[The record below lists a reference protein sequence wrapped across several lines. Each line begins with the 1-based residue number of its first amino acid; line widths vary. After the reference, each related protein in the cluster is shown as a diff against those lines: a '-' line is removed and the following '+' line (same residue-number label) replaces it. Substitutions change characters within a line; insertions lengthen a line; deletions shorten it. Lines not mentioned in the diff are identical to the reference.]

1 MKIYNADQTLLL
13 EVEVDDNSYRNRAIM
28 GEDNLILYYSL
39 AEHVE
44 VPVGAYCIF
53 EGRTY
58 TLLRPQDIKMEH
70 TRNFA
75 YTVTFSADQDKAK
88 KWKFRNT
95 VDGRLR
101 FSLTAKPHE
110 HLQMF
115 IDNMNR
121 RDSGWTIGECI
132 TDTEKLVTYDHD
144 YCYTA
149 LSKIASAFETEYEIN
164 GKQVSLH
171 KVEYNKNNPLALS
184 YGKGNG
190 LKPGVGRSNS
200 GDTPAIEILYVQGGD
215 RNIDRSK
222 YPEDKNL
229 RATSNGC
236 LLLPVGQTLAYDG
249 EHFED
254 EQGFVAANARH
265 YKVDNQG
272 LSITNTD
279 RTPSSYAEDSLD
291 RSDDYPKRVGTISS
305 VVAVDAKQ
313 HFYDFVDA
321 SIPPNLDYSKCVIGG
336 DKMSVVFQSG
346 ELAGREFDVKYY
358 HEAVGDK
365 AARRFEIVP
374 QEIDGV
380 TMPGGT
386 FLPKA
391 DNTYAVFGCML
402 PQSYICDNDTKS
414 GASWNMFRN
423 AVKYLYDNEDTKFT
437 FTGELDGIWAKKD
450 WTNIGAKIRLG
461 GFVRF
466 TDARLAPDGV
476 LIRITGIKDY
486 INNPHAPKIELSNET
501 FSGSVATTIKT
512 IESAT
517 EVSIDESRR
526 DAIQFTK
533 RRFRDAKETM
543 EMLEAALADNF
554 SKRINPIVVETM
566 QMLVGD
572 ESLQF
577 RFVQS
582 VDNPTTAAHSIT
594 WDVETKKLTAQAGII
609 QHMTLGIKTLSAEH
623 KPTEYRYWSVDA
635 FESAALEDASAK
647 YYLYIRAARHSISS
661 PGAAI
666 FRLETTPH
674 ALSDGNYYW
683 LLVGILNSEYDGER
697 SFATLYG
704 YTEILPGRIT
714 TERVTNA
721 DGDAYFDLQASA
733 FKLKDRLDFN
743 TAGDGELRL
752 KGTIVQSRGGE
763 VETPLGCFRGE
774 YNATYTYYYGD
785 DVTYQPEADQPTST
799 YRCIS
804 TTPISNIWPTDTS
817 KWQVI
822 AQGVAGEPG
831 APGIHPAAVYR
842 GYFRTGQTYYGN
854 TNRVDIV
861 KSGSTYYIAKADA
874 PNGTGGFSGTAV
886 APPNPTYWLNFGAS
900 FDSVATALLLAE
912 NANIANLIFRNE
924 RLESTAQTNGVPNF
938 YLDGLQNVA
947 SFAAGNVRF
956 DGASA
961 KIGWLY
967 IDGKDLV
974 GIDNTGI
981 ERIRITPNALPSATA
996 AGTTEILVIKAYGG
1010 NAEYTGETDTE
1021 VSFTYQAAYDDS
1033 SEIPVNDTMLSA
1045 YVEYDIAEA
1054 STRIDLSQ
1062 IQHTTDLKDGTGQ
1075 TVTPTTIRC
1084 SAMAYRQVGS
1094 AWDFVTS
1101 ASISDGQLEVTLPKA
1116 GRYRIWITLE
1126 VYAPAVSEW
1135 SGQIGVSAQGITA
1148 KTAKEEFFAAK
1159 DGVMA
1164 IYNGNYFRFDSTD
1177 GFVARVGNYG
1187 MLINS
1192 AGIKKMTDGKNWHDF

>member
-171 KVEYNKNNPLALS
+171 KVEYNKNNPLVLS

-305 VVAVDAKQ
+305 VVAVDTKQ
-313 HFYDFVDA
+313 HLYDFVDA

-391 DNTYAVFGCML
+391 NNTYAVFGCML

-466 TDARLAPDGV
+466 TDARLAPNGV
-476 LIRITGIKDY
+476 LIRITGIK
-486 INNPHAPKIELSNET
+486 T
-501 FSGSVATTIKT
+501 
-512 IESAT
+512 
-517 EVSIDESRR
+517 
-526 DAIQFTK
+526 
-533 RRFRDAKETM
+533 
-543 EMLEAALADNF
+543 
-554 SKRINPIVVETM
+554 
-566 QMLVGD
+566 
-572 ESLQF
+572 
-577 RFVQS
+577 
-582 VDNPTTAAHSIT
+582 
-594 WDVETKKLTAQAGII
+594 
-609 QHMTLGIKTLSAEH
+609 
-623 KPTEYRYWSVDA
+623 
-635 FESAALEDASAK
+635 
-647 YYLYIRAARHSISS
+647 
-661 PGAAI
+661 
-666 FRLETTPH
+666 
-674 ALSDGNYYW
+674 
-683 LLVGILNSEYDGER
+683 
-697 SFATLYG
+697 
-704 YTEILPGRIT
+704 
-714 TERVTNA
+714 
-721 DGDAYFDLQASA
+721 
-733 FKLKDRLDFN
+733 
-743 TAGDGELRL
+743 
-752 KGTIVQSRGGE
+752 
-763 VETPLGCFRGE
+763 
-774 YNATYTYYYGD
+774 
-785 DVTYQPEADQPTST
+785 
-799 YRCIS
+799 IS
-804 TTPISNIWPTDTS
+804 TI
-817 KWQVI
+817 
-822 AQGVAGEPG
+822 
-831 APGIHPAAVYR
+831 R
-842 GYFRTGQTYYGN
+842 MR
-854 TNRVDIV
+854 R
-861 KSGSTYYIAKADA
+861 
-874 PNGTGGFSGTAV
+874 
-886 APPNPTYWLNFGAS
+886 
-900 FDSVATALLLAE
+900 
-912 NANIANLIFRNE
+912 
-924 RLESTAQTNGVPNF
+924 RLS
-938 YLDGLQNVA
+938 
-947 SFAAGNVRF
+947 
-956 DGASA
+956 
-961 KIGWLY
+961 
-967 IDGKDLV
+967 
-974 GIDNTGI
+974 
-981 ERIRITPNALPSATA
+981 
-996 AGTTEILVIKAYGG
+996 
-1010 NAEYTGETDTE
+1010 
-1021 VSFTYQAAYDDS
+1021 
-1033 SEIPVNDTMLSA
+1033 
-1045 YVEYDIAEA
+1045 
-1054 STRIDLSQ
+1054 
-1062 IQHTTDLKDGTGQ
+1062 
-1075 TVTPTTIRC
+1075 
-1084 SAMAYRQVGS
+1084 
-1094 AWDFVTS
+1094 
-1101 ASISDGQLEVTLPKA
+1101 
-1116 GRYRIWITLE
+1116 
-1126 VYAPAVSEW
+1126 
-1135 SGQIGVSAQGITA
+1135 
-1148 KTAKEEFFAAK
+1148 
-1159 DGVMA
+1159 
-1164 IYNGNYFRFDSTD
+1164 
-1177 GFVARVGNYG
+1177 
-1187 MLINS
+1187 
-1192 AGIKKMTDGKNWHDF
+1192 

>member
-1 MKIYNADQTLLL
+1 MKIYSADKTLLL
-13 EVEVDDNSYRNRAIM
+13 DVEVDDNSYRNRAIM
-28 GEDNLILYYSL
+28 GDDSLILYYSL

-44 VPVGAYCIF
+44 VPVGAYCVF

-58 TLLRPQDIKMEH
+58 TLLRPQNIKMEH

-88 KWKFRNT
+88 AWKFRNT

-132 TDTEKLVTYDHD
+132 SDTEKLVTYDHD
-144 YCYTA
+144 YCYSA
-149 LSKIASAFETEYEIN
+149 LSKIASEFETEYEIN
-164 GKQVSLH
+164 GKVVSLH
-171 KVEYNKNNPLALS
+171 KVEYNKSNPLPLA

-200 GDTPAIEILYVQGGD
+200 GDTSAIEILFVQGGD

-222 YPEDKNL
+222 YPADENL

-236 LLLPVGQTLAYDG
+236 LLLPIGQTLAYDG

-254 EQGFVAANARH
+254 EEGFTSANARH
-265 YKVDNQG
+265 YKVDSQG

-279 RTPSSYAEDSLD
+279 RTHSSYAEDSLD

-305 VVAVDAKQ
+305 VVAVDAEQ

-321 SIPPNLDYSKCVIGG
+321 SIPQNLDYSKCIIGEE
-336 DKMSVVFQSG
+336 KMSVIFQSG

-358 HEAVGDK
+358 HDAVNGK

-391 DNTYAVFGCML
+391 DDTYAVFGCML
-402 PQSYICDNDTKS
+402 PQAYICDNDTKS
-414 GASWNMFRN
+414 GASWDMFRA
-423 AVKYLYDNEDTKFT
+423 AVKYLYDNEDAKFT

-466 TDARLAPDGV
+466 TDARFAPDGV

-486 INNPHAPKIELSNET
+486 VNNPHAPKIELSNET
-501 FSGSVATTIKT
+501 VSGSVSTTIKT

-526 DAIQFTK
+526 DAIQYTK

-543 EMLEAALADNF
+543 EMLEAALADDF
-554 SKRINPIVVETM
+554 SNRINPIAVETM

-577 RFVQS
+577 RFVKS
-582 VDNPTTAAHSIT
+582 VDNPTTVAHSIT
-594 WDVETKKLTAQAGII
+594 WGANTKKLTAQPGII
-609 QHMTLGIKTLSAEH
+609 QHLTLGIKTLSAEH
-623 KPTEYRYWSVDA
+623 KPSEYRYWSVAA
-635 FESAALEDASAK
+635 FESTALEEASAK
-647 YYLYIRAARHSISS
+647 YYLYIRAAKYSLST
-661 PGAAI
+661 PGGAV
-666 FRLETTPH
+666 FSLETTAH
-674 ALSDGNYYW
+674 ALDDGTYYW
-683 LLVGILNSEYDGER
+683 LLCGILNSEYDGDR

-714 TERVTNA
+714 TDRVTNA
-721 DGDAYFDLQASA
+721 DGDAYFDLQAGA
-733 FKLKDRLDFN
+733 FKLKDRLSFN

-785 DVTYQPEADQPTST
+785 DVTYQPEADQPIST

-804 TTPISNIWPTDTS
+804 TTPISDVWPTDTT
-817 KWQVI
+817 KWQVL
-822 AQGVAGEPG
+822 AQGVAGEAG

-842 GYFRTGQTYYGN
+842 GEFRTGQTYYGN
-854 TNRVDIV
+854 ANRVDIV
-861 KSGSTYYIAKADA
+861 KSGNAYYIAKADA
-874 PNGTGGFSGTAV
+874 PNGTGGFSGTAI
-886 APPNPTYWLNFGAS
+886 APPNATYWTDFGAS

-912 NANIANLIFRNE
+912 NANIASLIFRNQ

-961 KIGWLY
+961 KIGWVYL
-967 IDGKDLV
+967 DGKDLV
-974 GIDNTGI
+974 GLDDNGV
-981 ERIRITPNALPSATA
+981 ERLRLTPNALPSITG
-996 AGTTEILVIKAYGG
+996 AGTAEVLVVKAHGG
-1010 NAEYTGETDTE
+1010 NAEYTGETNTE
-1021 VSFTYQAAYDDS
+1021 VAFTYQATHDDNA
-1033 SEIPVNDTMLSA
+1033 EEPVDDTTLSA

-1062 IQHTTDLKDGTGQ
+1062 IQHTTALIDAAGQ
-1075 TVTPTTIRC
+1075 TVTPTTVRC
-1084 SAMAYRQVGS
+1084 SATAYRQVGS
-1094 AWDFVTS
+1094 AWDYVTS

-1116 GRYRIWITLE
+1116 GRYRIYFGLE
-1126 VYAPAVSEW
+1126 VSAPAVSAW
-1135 SGQIGVSAQGITA
+1135 SGQITLSAQGITA

-1164 IYNGNYFRFDSTD
+1164 IYNGNFFRFHSSE
-1177 GFVARVGNYG
+1177 GLLIRFGNYG
-1187 MLINS
+1187 LRLDA
-1192 AGIKKMTDGKNWHDF
+1192 AGISKMTNGQTWQSL